1 LAAAL
6 SKVWNDTRG
15 ALTSRVTH
23 STVDGT
29 VEATAVGDAESGF
42 GWHTPRAHVAA
53 TMTAM
58 RKDQI
63 LVTECVM

>member
-1 LAAAL
+1 LALAAAL

-23 STVDGT
+23 STV
-29 VEATAVGDAESGF
+29 EAAAVGAAESGS
-42 GWHTPRAHVAA
+42 GWHSPRAHVVAN
-53 TMTAM
+53 MTAR
-58 RKDQI
+58 RKNQN